1 MVAFIKHGAPH
12 LFTQI
17 ASDGTQFRCSDSF
30 VRKYLRTLGWS
41 ERSATRAAQKLPI
54 NYEQILSDSF
64 LRQSYIIR
72 DHGIPAPLR
81 VNTDQTQTHFQM
93 GGKRTWNKKG
103 EKQIATMGMDEKRA
117 FTLVPS
123 ISASG
128 NLLPMQMIFH
138 GQTTA
143 SCPSTGARRYSE
155 AKEKRFRFEPSHTHT
170 YWSTQAT
177 MKTLVNDI
185 IAPYFNTMKAELE
198 LPPSQCSLWM
208 IDCWSVH
215 KSEEFRSWM
224 KEAHPNI
231 IISFVPG
238 NLTGLAQPLDVGIQ
252 RVLKQ
257 SMKRSAHKDIVDET
271 IAHLDAGTPLGMFKL
286 DTTLGTLRDRSVGWI
301 LNAYNDI
308 NKKELIMKVSQLTGR
323 HAI

>member
-1 MVAFIKHGAPH
+1 MTIRGIMVTFIEHGTPH
-12 LFTQI
+12 LFIQI

-30 VRKYLRTLGWS
+30 VRKYLRTLGLS

-64 LRQSYIIR
+64 LQQAYIIC
-72 DHGIPAPLR
+72 DHGIPAPLW

-103 EKQIATMGMDEKRA
+103 KKQIATMGMDEKRA

-143 SCPSTGARRYSE
+143 SCPSTGARWYSE

-170 YWSTQAT
+170 YWST
-177 MKTLVNDI
+177 
-185 IAPYFNTMKAELE
+185 
-198 LPPSQCSLWM
+198 
-208 IDCWSVH
+208 
-215 KSEEFRSWM
+215 
-224 KEAHPNI
+224 
-231 IISFVPG
+231 
-238 NLTGLAQPLDVGIQ
+238 
-252 RVLKQ
+252 
-257 SMKRSAHKDIVDET
+257 
-271 IAHLDAGTPLGMFKL
+271 
-286 DTTLGTLRDRSVGWI
+286 
-301 LNAYNDI
+301 
-308 NKKELIMKVSQLTGR
+308 
-323 HAI
+323 